1 MKESGIEWIGLI
13 PCEWGT
19 IRMQDIAEYKKGPF
33 GSAITIDMF
42 VDKGENTY
50 KVYEQKNAIQADETL
65 GWYYIEK
72 THLIN

>member
-50 KVYEQKNAIQADETL
+50 KVYEQKMLYKLMKPWGGIIL
-65 GWYYIEK
+65 KKMI
-72 THLIN
+72 I

>member
-1 MKESGIEWIGLI
+1 MKEEMKDSGIEWIGLI
-13 PCEWGT
+13 PREWGT
-19 IRMQDIAEYKKGPF
+19 VRMQDIAEYKKGPF

-65 GWYYIEK
+65 GVVLY
-72 THLIN
+72 